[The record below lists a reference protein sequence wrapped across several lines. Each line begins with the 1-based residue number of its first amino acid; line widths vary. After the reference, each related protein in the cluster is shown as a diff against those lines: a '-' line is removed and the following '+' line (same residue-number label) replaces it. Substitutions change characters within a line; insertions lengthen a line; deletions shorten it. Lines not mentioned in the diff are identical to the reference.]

1 MRLFL
6 FVKKMKKIERFV
18 VSAYQTNCYVLYQD
32 QEALIVD
39 PGARAERM
47 IASIDEKQASVSGI
61 VLTHGHLDHIGAV
74 DDLAAH
80 YGCPVYISEA
90 DMPLLTNPR
99 LNESAGGREIIIKTK
114 PRAIPYGKASIGS
127 FNVEFI
133 DAPGH
138 TAGCVMML
146 WNENLFAGDVLFKGS
161 IGRTDLATGSN
172 SQMVNTLNEIKKM
185 SVDYQVFPGHGDAT
199 RLFEEFAHNP
209 YLN

>member
-90 DMPLLTNPR
+90 DIPLLTNPR
-99 LNESAGGREIIIKTK
+99 LNESAGG
-114 PRAIPYGKASIGS
+114 
-127 FNVEFI
+127 
-133 DAPGH
+133 
-138 TAGCVMML
+138 
-146 WNENLFAGDVLFKGS
+146 
-161 IGRTDLATGSN
+161 LAH
-172 SQMVNTLNEIKKM
+172 Q
-185 SVDYQVFPGHGDAT
+185 
-199 RLFEEFAHNP
+199 
-209 YLN
+209 